1 MGSCRLLAE
10 EGIKENIMEHD
21 LREAINKAHTACMIE
36 CNVTQSN
43 IVAAIIEL
51 ADAYEAK
58 IDALAAALAAK
69 KG

>member
-1 MGSCRLLAE
+1 
-10 EGIKENIMEHD
+10 MEHD